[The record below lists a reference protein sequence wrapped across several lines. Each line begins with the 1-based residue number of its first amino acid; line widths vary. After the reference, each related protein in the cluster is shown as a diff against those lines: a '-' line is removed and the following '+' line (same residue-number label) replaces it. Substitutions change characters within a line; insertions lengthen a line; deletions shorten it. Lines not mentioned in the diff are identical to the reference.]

1 MARIETERV
10 LPPPLPL
17 LVVKAAAHL
26 PLSARF
32 YILPH
37 EAETAC
43 AQQRVRW
50 KPLGVAWH
58 PSNLLRRYTADEERQ
73 RASLNMKK
81 LEFVR

>member
-43 AQQRVRW
+43 A
-50 KPLGVAWH
+50 PNSESDGS
-58 PSNLLRRYTADEERQ
+58 PSVWPDIRQ
-73 RASLNMKK
+73 ISYAVTPQMKSGR
-81 LEFVR
+81 EPR